1 MIVDTLLSAAE
12 SSGASAAVADPH
24 RSLDFTNL
32 VRFACV
38 MRRHVEKATSAPNV
52 GLMLPSTC
60 AFAGTFYGI
69 LWAGRTAVPLNFLLQ
84 PAELAAVVR
93 DAGIEIVF
101 TIRHFRSLAEALP
114 VKAVYLEKLPLR
126 RDMLLQRARST
137 PPAPIV
143 QDDDVAVLLY
153 TSGTSGAPKGVCQTY
168 RNLTADVTAAVE
180 KAKLD
185 RDHRFLGILPLFHS
199 FGLTTMLLVPV
210 ALRASVYYLPR
221 FQPRAMIETIRDRKI
236 SVTMMIASMYAALL
250 RAKDGVKDDLA
261 SLQYAVAGG
270 EALPDTIFQQFRE
283 RFGVEIIQGYGMT
296 EAGPVVS
303 LNVPW
308 SNRVGTVGQA
318 VPGVCVSAFDD
329 DGHSLPSGQVGEL
342 WIKGPIIMKGYYN
355 NPQETELVLN
365 ADGWYKSGDMGMVDH
380 EGYITI
386 TGRKKEMIIVGG
398 ENVYPREVESVLEDH
413 PAVHDAAVI
422 GQPDTSRG
430 EVVVAFV
437 TLREGKSAT
446 EIELR
451 EFCRDRIAGYK
462 QPRRVIIAEDF
473 PRGPTGKILKRELT
487 VLL

>member
-1 MIVDTLLSAAE
+1 MIVDTLLRAAE
-12 SSGASAAVADPH
+12 NDGVRAAVADPQ
-24 RSLDFTNL
+24 RSLDFANL
-32 VRFACV
+32 ARFACV
-38 MRRHVEKATSAPNV
+38 MRRHVEKATSAANV

-69 LWAGRTAVPLNFLLQ
+69 LWAGRTALPLNFLLQ

-93 DAGIEIVF
+93 DAGLDVVF
-101 TIRHFRSLAEALP
+101 TIKHFSRLADALP
-114 VKAVYLEKLPLR
+114 VKVVYLEDLPLK
-126 RDMLLQRARST
+126 RDMLLQRVRSM
-137 PPAPIV
+137 PPAPV
-143 QDDDVAVLLY
+143 VRDDDVAVLLY

-168 RNLTADVTAAVE
+168 HNLTADVSAAIT
-180 KAKLD
+180 KAKLV

-210 ALRASVYYLPR
+210 TLRASVYYLPK
-221 FQPRAMIETIRDRKI
+221 FGPRAMIDVIRDRQI

-250 RAKDGVKDDLA
+250 RAKDGGKEDLA
-261 SLQYAVAGG
+261 SLEYAVAGG
-270 EALPDTIFQQFRE
+270 EALPDSIFEQFKE

-318 VPGVCVSAFDD
+318 VPGVSVSAFDED
-329 DGHSLPSGQVGEL
+329 DNELPPGQIGEL
-342 WIKGPIIMKGYYN
+342 WIKGPVIMQGYYK
-355 NPQETELVLN
+355 NPQETQAVLT
-365 ADGWYKSGDMGMVDH
+365 ADGWYKSGDMGRVDD

-398 ENVYPREVESVLEDH
+398 ENVYPREVESVLEEH

-422 GQPDTSRG
+422 GQPDPSRG

-446 EIELR
+446 EIEVR
-451 EFCRDRIAGYK
+451 DFCRERIAGYK

-473 PRGPTGKILKRELT
+473 PRGPTGKILKRELAG
-487 VLL
+487 LL